1 MSWDGVVETSA
12 HHGIGAGSMGA
23 SRSRALDSEQ
33 AADPADGA
41 AIS

>member
-1 MSWDGVVETSA
+1 MSWDGVVQTSA

-23 SRSRALDSEQ
+23 SGSRALDSEQ
-33 AADPADGA
+33 AADPDDGA